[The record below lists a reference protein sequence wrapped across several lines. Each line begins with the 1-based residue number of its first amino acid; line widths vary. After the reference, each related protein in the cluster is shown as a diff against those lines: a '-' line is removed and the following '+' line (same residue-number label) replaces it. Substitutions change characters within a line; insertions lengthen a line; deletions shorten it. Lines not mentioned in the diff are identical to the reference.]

1 MIDITQTI
9 INSMENSRKLAQN
22 QSWEDLKRAREEAID
37 YYQGD
42 QLKHLKKHMAG
53 IMDFR
58 GDEILWGF
66 SNITKKIINGISLS
80 YLNPPVR
87 KRNKKIDDQYNKW
100 TRDKDR
106 TMLNADRYT
115 SLVDYVG
122 IKVEWN
128 DIKKKYRYRFLKYD
142 VYYELDY
149 TGEDVK
155 AVWYRVD
162 AQGKDTSKHDTML
175 EYWNNEIRTICDS
188 EGVRSKDL
196 EAYGIK
202 DENNPYGIIP
212 IYIPFK
218 SNTIAHGLIIA
229 NKNINAKI
237 TEFNELVKY
246 RSFGVPYIIGY
257 DGSTDK
263 IKLSYKYIL
272 KVPNPQAK
280 VGMMELK
287 TELRDVI
294 ESIKFDIAT
303 ICEICEVS
311 FNWSIQGDVSGFSLM
326 VQNVGLYDNI
336 KVDNSMRRIWE
347 EGIYDIEMAVG
358 KVKNLPEFTIDFS
371 EYVLPVNKNDQIA
384 WENHQLKNGLTNP
397 VELIRKN
404 NPDLSEKQALKQ
416 YDDNLLMMKSNTD
429 ASTPEVASTNP
440 FDKL

>member
-9 INSMENSRKLAQN
+9 INSMENSRKLAEN
-22 QSWEDLKRAREEAID
+22 GSWEDLKRAREEAID

-66 SNITKKIINGISLS
+66 SNITKKIINGTSLS
-80 YLNPPVR
+80 YINAPVR

-115 SLVDYVG
+115 SLIDYVG
-122 IKVEWN
+122 IKVEW
-128 DIKKKYRYRFLKYD
+128 DAIKKKYRYRFLKYD

-162 AQGKDTSKHDTML
+162 AQGKDTSKHETML
-175 EYWNNEIRTICDS
+175 EYWNNEIRTICD
-188 EGVRSKDL
+188 GDGKCSKDL

-202 DENNPYGIIP
+202 DENNPYGLIP

-218 SNTIAHGLIIA
+218 SNNIAYDLINA
-229 NKNINAKI
+229 NKNINAKM

-246 RSFGVPYIIGY
+246 RSFGIPYVTGY
-257 DGSTDK
+257 KGTADK
-263 IKLSYKYIL
+263 IKLDYKYMMKL
-272 KVPNPQAK
+272 SDPGAK
-280 VGMMELK
+280 VGMLEL
-287 TELRDVI
+287 TTQLNQVI
-294 ESIKFDIAT
+294 DSIKFDIAT
-303 ICEICEVS
+303 ICENWGVS

-326 VQNVGLYDNI
+326 VQNVELYDNI
-336 KVDNSMRRIWE
+336 RVDNSMRRIWE
-347 EGIYDIEMAVG
+347 EAIYDIEMAVI
-358 KVKNLPEFTIDFS
+358 NLKTIPDFTIDFS
-371 EYVLPVNKNDQIA
+371 EYVLPVNKDDQIA

-404 NPDLSEKQALKQ
+404 NPDLSEKQAKEQ
-416 YDDNLLMMKSNTD
+416 YEENLEMMKSNTD
-429 ASTPEVASTNP
+429 ATTPEVASTNP